1 MVKNNIIQSWA
12 TFGHKLD
19 SNYWGSYQSILV
31 NQPTSPRQEIT
42 TARSI
47 KDQNDVSLSNED
59 ILGRWREYYED
70 LLNPITSIPPMD
82 TQEIHLEVENTTT
95 AAEVAM
101 LSTVH
106 RQGVA
111 AAICRIMCLLL
122 ADDVILL
129 ASSEKGLKHVLD
141 RFSAVCQAGLKI
153 STAKTEILFLQKP
166 KPVHAASSNA

>member
-1 MVKNNIIQSWA
+1 
-12 TFGHKLD
+12 
-19 SNYWGSYQSILV
+19 
-31 NQPTSPRQEIT
+31 
-42 TARSI
+42 
-47 KDQNDVSLSNED
+47 
-59 ILGRWREYYED
+59 
-70 LLNPITSIPPMD
+70 MD

-111 AAICRIMCLLL
+111 AAICRITCLLL

-129 ASSEKGLKHVLD
+129 ASSEKGLEHALD
-141 RFSAVCQAGLKI
+141 RFSAVCDQAGLKI